1 LSSFGIF
8 TKSTFVILTK
18 AILLMDK
25 LIQNFSIKSI
35 TDFFATKISSFSPN
49 SENLDYILKDADFTL
64 FSDLQKIGEVEFNNS
79 DELIVFTCKFQGVLS
94 ERSSKKRQF
103 EIAKKIL
110 KEDFKDGAIFIFYD
124 ENDCFRF
131 SFIRKNYGNKE
142 QKFTNWKRYTYF
154 VDPVRTN
161 KTFKNRINGCNFS
174 SLEEIQEAFSVE
186 KLNKKFYEEI
196 ATAFYSL
203 IGGKVSIN
211 KKEVSFDA
219 KLQLPST
226 PVENRKVYQEF
237 AVRLIGRT
245 IFCWFLKNKKS
256 DSGVPLIPEEWLSS
270 NRVASVNNDQHNYY
284 HSILEKLFFLVLN
297 KKHED
302 RKPYV
307 LPNNHEFVPF
317 LNGGL
322 FEAQDDDFFPKD
334 SKGIHSQNF
343 ALNIPNQWFRDFF
356 ETLEQYNFTI
366 DENSINDFEVSIDP
380 EMLGTIFENLLA
392 EIDPDTEKSARKST
406 GSFYTPREI
415 VDYMV
420 EQSLLQYIKTK
431 TNIEDEE
438 QLEMLL
444 NDDTENPFNEK
455 QTITIL
461 EALSEVKI
469 LDPACGS
476 GAFPMGVLHKII
488 GLLKKLDKNAVWWK
502 AKQLEK
508 IDNALVRKTMETKLN
523 QANSDYIRKLGV
535 IQHSIYGVD
544 IQPIAAEISKLRS
557 FLSLIIDENIDDN
570 HPDGNRGI
578 EPLPNLEFKFVTA
591 NTLIGLEAEKQQT
604 TFDFGDNVEILKEL
618 QKIRNEYL
626 QATPRDKE
634 QIKKRFRKVQDKI
647 NSTGNTNNL
656 SKREN
661 QLYHW
666 NPFSN
671 EDCKWFDP
679 EWMFGVEKFDIVIGN
694 PPYRIVK
701 KSNTSDEILNV
712 YKNYKTA
719 DFKINLYA
727 LFYELSIKLGK
738 VNSVVSLIIPDTS
751 LNLSAFTK
759 LRQYILNK
767 SYLRSITFYEESVF
781 ENATVGKSVILN
793 VIVGQNPQN
802 FDFIRFFSYE
812 LKKSDKIEIDLVMND
827 LDKKFT
833 VTTGNKFE
841 NNLINKLKSVKQVI
855 NDYYDIYDGINP
867 GSDFTKNQFISQVKK
882 GVHSKKIIDGK
893 DFDRYTNINWE
904 KNYIEYS
911 EIKVDEIRNLLKKEG
926 KDFTARII
934 KRINFFEVDKVIT
947 RQTADCL
954 IGTFDNQKFYL
965 KNSIHSTIIKYRY
978 KNNLSNY
985 YILALYNSNLL
996 NWFYKKISLED
1007 GRVFPQVKIERLRK
1021 LPFILPQTT
1030 DLKKIDE
1037 LVIKI
1042 LNCNS
1047 DDSLLSS
1054 SDSDDFRFKID
1065 IMVYKLYEL
1074 TYDEVLVVEP
1084 EFGLSK
1090 QEYDNYKLE

>member
-1 LSSFGIF
+1 
-8 TKSTFVILTK
+8 
-18 AILLMDK
+18 MDK
-25 LIQNFSIKSI
+25 LIQNFSIKSVA
-35 TDFFATKISSFSPN
+35 DFFKNKISSFSPN
-49 SENLDYILKDADFTL
+49 SENLDYILKDADFAH

-79 DELIVFTCKFQGVLS
+79 DELIVFSCKFQGVLS

-103 EIAKKIL
+103 EIAKKVL

-131 SFIRKNYGNKE
+131 SFIRKNYGNKD

-211 KKEVSFDA
+211 KKEVSFNSC
-219 KLQLPST
+219 LQLPST

-256 DSGVPLIPEEWLSS
+256 DSGIPLIPEEWLSS
-270 NRVASVNNDQHNYY
+270 NMVASVNNDQHNYY

-438 QLEMLL
+438 QLEVLL
-444 NDDTENPFNEK
+444 KDDTENPFNEK
-455 QTITIL
+455 ETIVIL

-591 NTLIGLEAEKQQT
+591 NTLISLDEGNTVGKSMS
-604 TFDFGDNVEILKEL
+604 FDFGETSDLQNQL
-618 QKIRNEYL
+618 QKIRSAYL
-626 QATPRDKE
+626 QATPTDKQKLKTDFE
-634 QIKKRFRKVQDKI
+634 KLQTQIYKNELKAGGQNKRAQ
-647 NSTGNTNNL
+647 
-656 SKREN
+656 
-661 QLYHW
+661 QLAAW
-666 NPFSN
+666 KPFSN
-671 EDCKWFDP
+671 DSSGWFDP
-679 EWMFGVEKFDIVIGN
+679 DWMFGVEKFDVVIGN
-694 PPYRIVK
+694 PPYVDSETMVLRDNAFRNYLRDTYDFADGNWDLFIVFIEKGLKLTKSDGVFSYIVPNKLISAKYGNKTRMKFNQLDLIELRDYSRINVFVTADVYPITFMIRNSK
-701 KSNTSDEILNV
+701 NNIFSNFSVMKDLIEISELNTVRLSDYQEDTLWDKYFFENEILNLLLKLNS
-712 YKNYKTA
+712 YN
-719 DFKINLYA
+719 KIIS
-727 LFYELSIKLGK
+727 FGS
-738 VNSVVSLIIPDTS
+738 T
-751 LNLSAFTK
+751 
-759 LRQYILNK
+759 
-767 SYLRSITFYEESVF
+767 ITGA
-781 ENATVGKSVILN
+781 ATVGEAYLVKEKLLDNQNLKDSFKLINTGTIDQFKSLWSVKNTQYIKAQYQYPRIKSKDLEEMNYTRYIQSKSPKIIIAGMSSIIEAYLDIKGEYLGGKSTTIIIDNPKKLKFLIGVLNSTLISFYINKVYNSLKMSGGYLNIGTEVIKAIPLPPKIDLDLFEEEIDILN
-793 VIVGQNPQN
+793 DYEVENI
-802 FDFIRFFSYE
+802 FIE
-812 LKKSDKIEIDLVMND
+812 NKKD
-827 LDKKFT
+827 LD
-833 VTTGNKFE
+833 
-841 NNLINKLKSVKQVI
+841 
-855 NDYYDIYDGINP
+855 
-867 GSDFTKNQFISQVKK
+867 
-882 GVHSKKIIDGK
+882 
-893 DFDRYTNINWE
+893 
-904 KNYIEYS
+904 
-911 EIKVDEIRNLLKKEG
+911 
-926 KDFTARII
+926 
-934 KRINFFEVDKVIT
+934 
-947 RQTADCL
+947 
-954 IGTFDNQKFYL
+954 
-965 KNSIHSTIIKYRY
+965 
-978 KNNLSNY
+978 
-985 YILALYNSNLL
+985 
-996 NWFYKKISLED
+996 
-1007 GRVFPQVKIERLRK
+1007 
-1021 LPFILPQTT
+1021 
-1030 DLKKIDE
+1030 
-1037 LVIKI
+1037 IKI
-1042 LNCNS
+1042 
-1047 DDSLLSS
+1047 
-1054 SDSDDFRFKID
+1054 
-1065 IMVYKLYEL
+1065 YKLYEL

-1084 EFGLSK
+1084 EFSLSK
-1090 QEYDNYKLE
+1090 QEYEAFTV

>member
-1 LSSFGIF
+1 
-8 TKSTFVILTK
+8 
-18 AILLMDK
+18 MDK
-25 LIQNFSIKSI
+25 LIQNFSIKSVA
-35 TDFFATKISSFSPN
+35 DFFKNKISSFSPN
-49 SENLDYILKDADFTL
+49 SENLDYILKDADFAH

-124 ENDCFRF
+124 DNDCFRF
-131 SFIRKNYGNKE
+131 SFIRKNYGNKD

-154 VDPVRTN
+154 VDPARTN

-174 SLEEIQEAFSVE
+174 SLEDIQEAFSVE

-270 NRVASVNNDQHNYY
+270 NMVASVNNDQHNYY

-438 QLEMLL
+438 QLEVLL
-444 NDDTENPFNEK
+444 KDDTENPFDEK

-557 FLSLIIDENIDDN
+557 FLSLIIDENIDDKAE
-570 HPDGNRGI
+570 NRGI

-591 NTLIGLEAEKQQT
+591 NTLIGLEAEIQNSQLSMDMGQT
-604 TFDFGDNVEILKEL
+604 SDIQNDL
-618 QKIRNEYL
+618 QKIRNAYL
-626 QATPRDKE
+626 QATPDEK
-634 QIKKRFRKVQDKI
+634 IALKKGFEKLQKQLILKDHKH
-647 NSTGNTNNL
+647 L
-656 SKREN
+656 SKRDI
-661 QLYHW
+661 QLAGW
-666 NPFSN
+666 KPFSN
-671 EDCKWFDP
+671 DSSEWFDP
-679 EWMFGVEKFDIVIGN
+679 EWMFGVNNFDIVIGN
-694 PPYRIVK
+694 PPYVSVK
-701 KSNTSDEILNV
+701 SISAALKKYFAD
-712 YKNYKTA
+712 NYKTGKGRLNLYTLFIENGYNRLKTNGVLSYIIPDNLYSNIEYRFA
-719 DFKINLYA
+719 REILVNKTTINKICLFSKRVFEAAVDTAVIVFSKTKNENNIIKVEKDLKETFNNLPQSQISNYPFYLIAIKSLPINLK
-727 LFYELSIKLGK
+727 LVEKLMFNNESVKLGK
-738 VNSVVSLIIPDTS
+738 LLEIQQGIIYSGQAKEDVFSNEIVNKTYKKCLDGRDVLRYKINWNEKLDCKYISYTNKLHRPREERLFLNEKKILMPRRATKLYGSIDYEQFYALNTAYILLNKNSCTIDLEFFLALLNSKLFNFVYNQLYFGWQITIPALENLPVIIPSD
-751 LNLSAFTK
+751 
-759 LRQYILNK
+759 
-767 SYLRSITFYEESVF
+767 
-781 ENATVGKSVILN
+781 N
-793 VIVGQNPQN
+793 VQKI
-802 FDFIRFFSYE
+802 I
-812 LKKSDKIEIDLVMND
+812 SDKV
-827 LDKKFT
+827 
-833 VTTGNKFE
+833 
-841 NNLINKLKSVKQVI
+841 
-855 NDYYDIYDGINP
+855 
-867 GSDFTKNQFISQVKK
+867 
-882 GVHSKKIIDGK
+882 KKIIK
-893 DFDRYTNINWE
+893 VR
-904 KNYIEYS
+904 
-911 EIKVDEIRNLLKKEG
+911 VDENDVNELNL
-926 KDFTARII
+926 D
-934 KRINFFEVDKVIT
+934 
-947 RQTADCL
+947 
-954 IGTFDNQKFYL
+954 
-965 KNSIHSTIIKYRY
+965 
-978 KNNLSNY
+978 
-985 YILALYNSNLL
+985 
-996 NWFYKKISLED
+996 
-1007 GRVFPQVKIERLRK
+1007 
-1021 LPFILPQTT
+1021 
-1030 DLKKIDE
+1030 
-1037 LVIKI
+1037 
-1042 LNCNS
+1042 
-1047 DDSLLSS
+1047 
-1054 SDSDDFRFKID
+1054 ID
-1065 IMVYKLYEL
+1065 IYKLYEL

-1084 EFGLSK
+1084 EFSLSK
-1090 QEYDNYKLE
+1090 QEYEAFTV

>member
-1 LSSFGIF
+1 
-8 TKSTFVILTK
+8 
-18 AILLMDK
+18 MDK
-25 LIQNFSIKSI
+25 LIQNFSIKSVA
-35 TDFFATKISSFSPN
+35 DFFKNKISSFSPN
-49 SENLDYILKDADFTL
+49 SENLDYILKDADFAH

-131 SFIRKNYGNKE
+131 SFIRKNYGNKD

-174 SLEEIQEAFSVE
+174 SLEDIQEAFSVE

-307 LPNNHEFVPF
+307 LPDNHEFVPF

-334 SKGIHSQNF
+334 SSGIHSQNF

-438 QLEMLL
+438 QLEVLL
-444 NDDTENPFNEK
+444 KDDTENPFNEK
-455 QTITIL
+455 ETIVIL

-591 NTLIGLEAEKQQT
+591 NTLISLDEGNTVGKSMS
-604 TFDFGDNVEILKEL
+604 FDFGETSDLQNQL
-618 QKIRNEYL
+618 QKIRSAYL
-626 QATPRDKE
+626 QATPTDKQKLKTDFE
-634 QIKKRFRKVQDKI
+634 KLQTQIYKNELKAGGQNKRAQ
-647 NSTGNTNNL
+647 
-656 SKREN
+656 
-661 QLYHW
+661 QLAAW
-666 NPFSN
+666 KPFSN
-671 EDCKWFDP
+671 ESSAWFDP

-694 PPYRIVK
+694 PPYVNVEKIDEKTK
-701 KSNTSDEILNV
+701 KILFDQ
-712 YKNYKTA
+712 YQTCKGRT
-719 DFKINLYA
+719 DLYIA
-727 LFYELSIKLGK
+727 FIEGLLKQLNNSGFLSF
-738 VNSVVSLIIPDTS
+738 IIPYSFTNQNYGS
-751 LNLSAFTK
+751 L
-759 LRQYILNK
+759 
-767 SYLRSITFYEESVF
+767 
-781 ENATVGKSVILN
+781 
-793 VIVGQNPQN
+793 
-802 FDFIRFFSYE
+802 
-812 LKKSDKIEIDLVMND
+812 
-827 LDKKFT
+827 
-833 VTTGNKFE
+833 
-841 NNLINKLKSVKQVI
+841 
-855 NDYYDIYDGINP
+855 
-867 GSDFTKNQFISQVKK
+867 
-882 GVHSKKIIDGK
+882 
-893 DFDRYTNINWE
+893 
-904 KNYIEYS
+904 
-911 EIKVDEIRNLLKKEG
+911 
-926 KDFTARII
+926 
-934 KRINFFEVDKVIT
+934 
-947 RQTADCL
+947 
-954 IGTFDNQKFYL
+954 
-965 KNSIHSTIIKYRY
+965 
-978 KNNLSNY
+978 
-985 YILALYNSNLL
+985 
-996 NWFYKKISLED
+996 
-1007 GRVFPQVKIERLRK
+1007 LRK
-1021 LPFILPQTT
+1021 LLIEKHFINEIVDTSNYMVFESAVVKNIILSIQKNKTNSKT
-1030 DLKKIDE
+1030 RIRIVESDKNFKENISKFITFDDKIPKWNY
-1037 LVIKI
+1037 LIKS
-1042 LNCNS
+1042 N
-1047 DDSLLSS
+1047 
-1054 SDSDDFRFKID
+1054 
-1065 IMVYKLYEL
+1065 
-1074 TYDEVLVVEP
+1074 
-1084 EFGLSK
+1084 
-1090 QEYDNYKLE
+1090 

>member
-1 LSSFGIF
+1 
-8 TKSTFVILTK
+8 
-18 AILLMDK
+18 MDK
-25 LIQNFSIKSI
+25 LIETFSIKSVN
-35 TDFFATKISSFSPN
+35 DFFKNKISSFSPN
-49 SENLDYILKDADFTL
+49 RENLDYILKDTDFTH

-79 DELIVFTCKFQGVLS
+79 DELIVFTCKFQGILS

-103 EIAKKIL
+103 EIAKKVL

-131 SFIRKNYGNKE
+131 SFIRKNYGNKD

-154 VDPVRTN
+154 VDPARTN

-174 SLEEIQEAFSVE
+174 SLEDIQEAFSVE
-186 KLNKKFYEEI
+186 KLNKKFYEDI

-226 PVENRKVYQEF
+226 PVENRKGYQEF

-256 DSGVPLIPEEWLSS
+256 DSGVPLIPEDWLSS
-270 NRVASVNNDQHNYY
+270 NMVTSVNNDKHNYY

-297 KKHED
+297 KKQED

-307 LPNNHEFVPF
+307 LPNNHEIVPF

-334 SKGIHSQNF
+334 NHGIHSENKI
-343 ALNIPNQWFRDFF
+343 LNIPNQWFKDFF

-438 QLEMLL
+438 QLEVLL
-444 NDDTENPFNEK
+444 KDDSENPFNEK
-455 QTITIL
+455 ETIVIL
-461 EALSEVKI
+461 QALSEVKI

-591 NTLIGLEAEKQQT
+591 NTLISLDEGNTIGKSM
-604 TFDFGDNVEILKEL
+604 TFDFGETSELQNQL
-618 QKIRNEYL
+618 QKIRSAYL
-626 QATPRDKE
+626 QATPTDKQQLKTDFE
-634 QIKKRFRKVQDKI
+634 KLQTQIYKNELKAGGQNKRAQ
-647 NSTGNTNNL
+647 
-656 SKREN
+656 
-661 QLYHW
+661 QLAAW
-666 NPFSN
+666 KPFSN
-671 EDCKWFDP
+671 DSSTWFDP
-679 EWMFGVEKFDIVIGN
+679 DWMFGVEKFDVVIGN
-694 PPYRIVK
+694 PPYGSIIKDNKEYFNSHYKCTEGKHEIYKYFIERGLYFLKENGTNSYIVPDTWTGLGYFK
-701 KSNTSDEILNV
+701 KLRKLIFEKYNLISISKTL
-712 YKNYKTA
+712 YKVFEMAMVDTNIFFIQNSKNKTN
-719 DFKINLYA
+719 DYYLVSGDLINK
-727 LFYELSIKLGK
+727 EIKLLELNEEFVLNIKDNNNVVRKVDSVSTTLNNFSEIWQGLIAYGK
-738 VNSVVSLIIPDTS
+738 KNQPRSFTSENKETEFHRKLLYGKNVSKYYIEWGGEYLKYGDWLHRPRPSYIFDNEKILVQRIRNPQLKQRLVCAFDDEKYINGTGMSNILLKKGEKDVSL
-751 LNLSAFTK
+751 K
-759 LRQYILNK
+759 YILAIINSK
-767 SYLRSITFYEESVF
+767 LINYWFAYYFNDVNIKPEQLRKIPIIKCNSFLQKKF
-781 ENATVGKSVILN
+781 ENSIN
-793 VIVGQNPQN
+793 
-802 FDFIRFFSYE
+802 
-812 LKKSDKIEIDLVMND
+812 EIDL
-827 LDKKFT
+827 
-833 VTTGNKFE
+833 
-841 NNLINKLKSVKQVI
+841 
-855 NDYYDIYDGINP
+855 
-867 GSDFTKNQFISQVKK
+867 
-882 GVHSKKIIDGK
+882 
-893 DFDRYTNINWE
+893 
-904 KNYIEYS
+904 
-911 EIKVDEIRNLLKKEG
+911 
-926 KDFTARII
+926 A
-934 KRINFFEVDKVIT
+934 
-947 RQTADCL
+947 
-954 IGTFDNQKFYL
+954 
-965 KNSIHSTIIKYRY
+965 
-978 KNNLSNY
+978 
-985 YILALYNSNLL
+985 
-996 NWFYKKISLED
+996 LED
-1007 GRVFPQVKIERLRK
+1007 NLCTKEIE
-1021 LPFILPQTT
+1021 T
-1030 DLKKIDE
+1030 
-1037 LVIKI
+1037 
-1042 LNCNS
+1042 
-1047 DDSLLSS
+1047 
-1054 SDSDDFRFKID
+1054 KID

-1074 TYDEVLVVEP
+1074 TYEEILVVDP
-1084 EFGLSK
+1084 EFSMSK
-1090 QEYDNYKLE
+1090 QEYDNFKA

>member
-1 LSSFGIF
+1 
-8 TKSTFVILTK
+8 
-18 AILLMDK
+18 MDK
-25 LIQNFSIKSI
+25 LIQNFSIKSVA
-35 TDFFATKISSFSPN
+35 DFFKNKISSFSPN
-49 SENLDYILKDADFTL
+49 SENLDYILKDADFAH

-124 ENDCFRF
+124 DNDCFRF
-131 SFIRKNYGNKE
+131 SFIRKNYGNKD

-154 VDPVRTN
+154 VDPARTN

-174 SLEEIQEAFSVE
+174 SLEDIQEAFSVE

-270 NRVASVNNDQHNYY
+270 NMVASVNNDQHNYY

-438 QLEMLL
+438 QLEVLL
-444 NDDTENPFNEK
+444 KDDTENPFNEK
-455 QTITIL
+455 ETIVIL

-591 NTLIGLEAEKQQT
+591 NTLISLDEGNTVGKSMS
-604 TFDFGDNVEILKEL
+604 FDFGETSDLQNQL
-618 QKIRNEYL
+618 QKIRSAYL
-626 QATPRDKE
+626 QATPTDKQKLKTDFE
-634 QIKKRFRKVQDKI
+634 KLQTQIYKNELKAGGQNKRAQ
-647 NSTGNTNNL
+647 
-656 SKREN
+656 
-661 QLYHW
+661 QLAAW
-666 NPFSN
+666 KPFSN
-671 EDCKWFDP
+671 DSSTWFDP
-679 EWMFGVEKFDIVIGN
+679 DWMFGVEKFDVVIGN
-694 PPYRIVK
+694 PPYGSIIKDNKEYFNSHYKCTEGKHEIYKYFIERGLYFLKENGTNSYIVPDTWTGLGYFKKLRKLIFEKYNLISISKTLYKVFEMAMVDTNIFFIQNSKNKTNDYYLVSGDLINKEIRLLELNEEFVLNIKENNNVVRKVDSVSTTLNEFSEIWQGLIAYGKKNQPRSFSSENKETEFHRKLLYGKNVSKFFIEWGGEYLKYGDWLHRPRPSYIFDNEKILVQRIRNPQLKQRLVCAFDDEKFINGTGMSNILLK
-701 KSNTSDEILNV
+701 KGEKDVSLKYILAIINS
-712 YKNYKTA
+712 KLINYWFAYYFNDVNIKPEQLR
-719 DFKINLYA
+719 KIPILKCNSVLQKK
-727 LFYELSIKLGK
+727 FENSIK
-738 VNSVVSLIIPDTS
+738 
-751 LNLSAFTK
+751 
-759 LRQYILNK
+759 
-767 SYLRSITFYEESVF
+767 
-781 ENATVGKSVILN
+781 
-793 VIVGQNPQN
+793 
-802 FDFIRFFSYE
+802 
-812 LKKSDKIEIDLVMND
+812 EIDL
-827 LDKKFT
+827 
-833 VTTGNKFE
+833 
-841 NNLINKLKSVKQVI
+841 
-855 NDYYDIYDGINP
+855 
-867 GSDFTKNQFISQVKK
+867 
-882 GVHSKKIIDGK
+882 
-893 DFDRYTNINWE
+893 
-904 KNYIEYS
+904 
-911 EIKVDEIRNLLKKEG
+911 
-926 KDFTARII
+926 A
-934 KRINFFEVDKVIT
+934 
-947 RQTADCL
+947 
-954 IGTFDNQKFYL
+954 
-965 KNSIHSTIIKYRY
+965 
-978 KNNLSNY
+978 
-985 YILALYNSNLL
+985 
-996 NWFYKKISLED
+996 LED
-1007 GRVFPQVKIERLRK
+1007 NLCIKEIE
-1021 LPFILPQTT
+1021 T
-1030 DLKKIDE
+1030 
-1037 LVIKI
+1037 
-1042 LNCNS
+1042 
-1047 DDSLLSS
+1047 
-1054 SDSDDFRFKID
+1054 KID

-1090 QEYDNYKLE
+1090 QEYEAFTV

>member
-1 LSSFGIF
+1 
-8 TKSTFVILTK
+8 
-18 AILLMDK
+18 MDK
-25 LIQNFSIKSI
+25 LIQNFSVKSVA
-35 TDFFATKISSFSPN
+35 DFFKTKISSFSPN
-49 SENLDYILKDADFTL
+49 SENLDYILNDTDFAH
-64 FSDLQKIGEVEFNNS
+64 FSCLQKIGEVAFNNS
-79 DELIVFTCKFQGVLS
+79 DELIVFACKFQGVLS

-103 EIAKKIL
+103 EIAKKVL

-154 VDPVRTN
+154 VDPARTN
-161 KTFKNRINGCNFS
+161 KTFKNRINGCNFN
-174 SLEEIQEAFSVE
+174 SLEDIQEAFSVE

-211 KKEVSFDA
+211 KKEVSFDSC
-219 KLQLPST
+219 LQLPST
-226 PVENRKVYQEF
+226 PFENRKVYQEF

-256 DSGVPLIPEEWLSS
+256 DSGISLIPEEWLSS
-270 NRVASVNNDQHNYY
+270 NMVASVNNDQHNYY

-322 FEAQDDDFFPKD
+322 FEAQEDDFFPKD

-343 ALNIPNQWFRDFF
+343 GLNIPNQWFKDFF

-366 DENSINDFEVSIDP
+366 DENTINDFEVSIDP

-438 QLEMLL
+438 QLEVLL
-444 NDDTENPFNEK
+444 KDDTENPFNEK

-488 GLLKKLDKNAVWWK
+488 ALLKKLDKNAVWWK

-508 IDNALVRKTMETKLN
+508 IDNALVRKAMETKLN

-557 FLSLIIDENIDDN
+557 FLSLIIDENIDDKAE
-570 HPDGNRGI
+570 NRGI

-591 NTLIGLEAEKQQT
+591 NTLIGLEKGNT
-604 TFDFGDNVEILKEL
+604 VGNDMTFDFGETSDL
-618 QKIRNEYL
+618 QNQLQHLRNSYL
-626 QATPRDKE
+626 QATPQEKDKLKQQFE
-634 QIKKRFRKVQDKI
+634 KLQTKI
-647 NSTGNTNNL
+647 YKQEVLNAGGIG
-656 SKREN
+656 SKRAQ
-661 QLYHW
+661 QLVAW
-666 NPFSN
+666 KPFSN
-671 EDCKWFDP
+671 ESSTWFDP
-679 EWMFGVEKFDIVIGN
+679 DWMFGVEKFDVVIGN
-694 PPYRIVK
+694 PPYIQLS
-701 KSNTSDEILNV
+701 KSNNISDDQKKYLKTRYKTSAGRLNAFIFFIHNALEKLNSTGQLVYIIPNTILTQEYYSYTREIILKKFHLIEIVNYESMPFENAVVENVTLFIQARTNDNLDVKITSDNLKEVKLIKEVNHNDFLFQDNFSFNFKSNNTIDKIFNLDGIVTLGTICNVNQGIALKGDKSLSLREHNANKKFYKLLDGKNINKNLINWTGVYLDYSLDRIHSCKRKDIFESKEKLFFRRVSENLVFAYDDEQYFALNTLVVVNSKPGFNFKIKYLLAILNSSLVNYV
-712 YKNYKTA
+712 YKNKYKST
-719 DFKINLYA
+719 K
-727 LFYELSIKLGK
+727 K
-738 VNSVVSLIIPDTS
+738 VFSEIQANSVEKLPIRSLT
-751 LNLSAFTK
+751 
-759 LRQYILNK
+759 
-767 SYLRSITFYEESVF
+767 
-781 ENATVGKSVILN
+781 ENE
-793 VIVGQNPQN
+793 Q
-802 FDFIRFFSYE
+802 
-812 LKKSDKIEIDLVMND
+812 
-827 LDKKFT
+827 
-833 VTTGNKFE
+833 NKF
-841 NNLINKLKSVKQVI
+841 V
-855 NDYYDIYDGINP
+855 
-867 GSDFTKNQFISQVKK
+867 
-882 GVHSKKIIDGK
+882 
-893 DFDRYTNINWE
+893 
-904 KNYIEYS
+904 
-911 EIKVDEIRNLLKKEG
+911 
-926 KDFTARII
+926 
-934 KRINFFEVDKVIT
+934 
-947 RQTADCL
+947 
-954 IGTFDNQKFYL
+954 
-965 KNSIHSTIIKYRY
+965 
-978 KNNLSNY
+978 NLSNL
-985 YILALYNSNLL
+985 IIENR
-996 NWFYKKISLED
+996 KEHLET
-1007 GRVFPQVKIERLRK
+1007 K
-1021 LPFILPQTT
+1021 
-1030 DLKKIDE
+1030 E
-1037 LVIKI
+1037 LEA
-1042 LNCNS
+1042 
-1047 DDSLLSS
+1047 
-1054 SDSDDFRFKID
+1054 KID

-1074 TYDEVLVVEP
+1074 TYDEVLIVEP
-1084 EFGLSK
+1084 EFGLSE
-1090 QEYDNYKLE
+1090 QEYDTYKIEA

>member
-1 LSSFGIF
+1 
-8 TKSTFVILTK
+8 
-18 AILLMDK
+18 MDK
-25 LIQNFSIKSI
+25 LIQNFSIKSVA
-35 TDFFATKISSFSPN
+35 DFFKTKISSFSPN
-49 SENLDYILKDADFTL
+49 SEKLDYILKDTDFEH

-79 DELIVFTCKFQGVLS
+79 DELIVFACKYQGVLS

-103 EIAKKIL
+103 EIAKKVL
-110 KEDFKDGAIFIFYD
+110 SADSKDSAIFIFYD

-131 SFIRKNYGNKE
+131 SFILRNYGEKGD
-142 QKFTNWKRYTYF
+142 KKYSTWKRYTYF
-154 VDPVRTN
+154 VDPARTN

-174 SLEEIQEAFSVE
+174 SLEDIQEAFSVE

-270 NRVASVNNDQHNYY
+270 NMVASVNNDQHNYY

-302 RKPYV
+302 RKPYM
-307 LPNNHEFVPF
+307 LPNNHELVPF

-343 ALNIPNQWFRDFF
+343 ALNIPNQWFSDFF

-438 QLEMLL
+438 QLEVLL
-444 NDDTENPFNEK
+444 KDDSENPFNEK
-455 QTITIL
+455 ETIAIL

-591 NTLIGLEAEKQQT
+591 NTLIGLEAEKKQT
-604 TFDFGDNVEILKEL
+604 TFDFGENEEILKEL

-626 QATPRDKE
+626 QASPNEKE
-634 QIKKRFRKVQDKI
+634 AIKKHFRKVQDKI

-656 SKREN
+656 SARES

-666 NPFSN
+666 KPFSN
-671 EDCKWFDP
+671 ESSTWFNPD
-679 EWMFGVEKFDIVIGN
+679 WMFGIEKFDIVIGN
-694 PPYRIVK
+694 PPYGVSVK
-701 KSNTSDEILNV
+701 GNYRKDVLKHLDKVPDFEIYYFFIEIAKKYLKVNGAKTYIIPNSFLFNVFASDYRKKLLNNWSLFILDCTAFKIFEKATVLNAITVFTNTDLIDEVTYKNTFNSVDFQSLISKENKKITYEDLIKSNQNWSLAFKLSPEIIKIVSKIKDVNSTVPLVSLFPEISQGLIAYDSYQGQSKEIIKSRAYHYNNFEKSNLKKWLWGGDVTRYSLKWNEQEWIDYCDGIANPRNPKYFIGDRILIREITNPRIFATITNEELYHDPAIITILKSDQFDLNILLALINSKLFTFYHFNSSPKATKGAFPKILV
-712 YKNYKTA
+712 DDVKSFPIKIYTKEQKTY
-719 DFKINLYA
+719 FL
-727 LFYELSIKLGK
+727 KLIEKLNILK
-738 VNSVVSLIIPDTS
+738 VNNSGLDIIT
-751 LNLSAFTK
+751 
-759 LRQYILNK
+759 
-767 SYLRSITFYEESVF
+767 
-781 ENATVGKSVILN
+781 
-793 VIVGQNPQN
+793 
-802 FDFIRFFSYE
+802 
-812 LKKSDKIEIDLVMND
+812 
-827 LDKKFT
+827 
-833 VTTGNKFE
+833 
-841 NNLINKLKSVKQVI
+841 
-855 NDYYDIYDGINP
+855 
-867 GSDFTKNQFISQVKK
+867 
-882 GVHSKKIIDGK
+882 
-893 DFDRYTNINWE
+893 
-904 KNYIEYS
+904 
-911 EIKVDEIRNLLKKEG
+911 
-926 KDFTARII
+926 
-934 KRINFFEVDKVIT
+934 
-947 RQTADCL
+947 
-954 IGTFDNQKFYL
+954 DNQ
-965 KNSIHSTIIKYRY
+965 
-978 KNNLSNY
+978 
-985 YILALYNSNLL
+985 
-996 NWFYKKISLED
+996 
-1007 GRVFPQVKIERLRK
+1007 
-1021 LPFILPQTT
+1021 
-1030 DLKKIDE
+1030 
-1037 LVIKI
+1037 
-1042 LNCNS
+1042 
-1047 DDSLLSS
+1047 
-1054 SDSDDFRFKID
+1054 ID
-1065 IMVYKLYEL
+1065 IMVYKLYKL
-1074 TYDEVLVVEP
+1074 TYEEVLVVEP
-1084 EFGLSK
+1084 EFSLSK
-1090 QEYDNYKLE
+1090 QEYEAFTV

>member
-1 LSSFGIF
+1 MDNL
-8 TKSTFVILTK
+8 IL
-18 AILLMDK
+18 
-25 LIQNFSIKSI
+25 NFSIKSVA
-35 TDFFATKISSFSPN
+35 DFFKAKISSFSPN
-49 SENLDYILKDADFTL
+49 SENLDYLIDDIQFES
-64 FSDLQKIGEVEFNNS
+64 FEELQKIGEVEFNNS

-94 ERSSKKRQF
+94 ERSSKKKQF
-103 EIAKKIL
+103 EIAKKVL

-124 ENDCFRF
+124 DNDCFRF
-131 SFIRKNYGNKE
+131 SFIRKNYGNKD

-154 VDPVRTN
+154 VDPSRTN

-174 SLEEIQEAFSVE
+174 SLEDIQEAFSVE

-211 KKEVSFDA
+211 KKEVSFDSC
-219 KLQLPST
+219 LQLPST
-226 PVENRKVYQEF
+226 PAENRKVYQEF

-256 DSGVPLIPEEWLSS
+256 DKGVPLIPDEWLSS
-270 NRVASVNNDQHNYY
+270 TMVASVNNDQHNYY
-284 HSILEKLFFLVLN
+284 HSIIEKLFFLVLN

-322 FEAQDDDFFPKD
+322 FEAQEDDFFPKD

-343 ALNIPNQWFRDFF
+343 ALNIPNQWFKDFF

-438 QLEMLL
+438 QLEVLL
-444 NDDTENPFNEK
+444 KDDTENPFNEK
-455 QTITIL
+455 ETIAIL

-488 GLLKKLDKNAVWWK
+488 ALLKKLDKGAVWWK

-591 NTLIGLEAEKQQT
+591 NTLIGLEEAKNKQAA
-604 TFDFGDNVEILKEL
+604 FDFGETEDLQNEL
-618 QKIRNEYL
+618 QKIRSAYL
-626 QATPRDKE
+626 QATPTDKQQLKTDFE
-634 QIKKRFRKVQDKI
+634 KLQTQIYKNELKAGGQNKRAQ
-647 NSTGNTNNL
+647 
-656 SKREN
+656 
-661 QLYHW
+661 QLAAW

-671 EDCKWFDP
+671 EGSKWFDP
-679 EWMFGVEKFDIVIGN
+679 DWMFGVEKFDVVIGN
-694 PPYRIVK
+694 PPYGVSVK
-701 KSNTSDEILNV
+701 GNYRKDVLNHLDKVPDFEIYYFFVEIAKKFLKSNGVKTYIIPNSFLFNVFASDYRKKLLNNWELFILDCTAFKIFEKATVLNAITIFV
-712 YKNYKTA
+712 NNDLAKDVKYKNTYDA
-719 DFKINLYA
+719 SDFQSLISRENQKINYKDLLKINQNWSLAFKLSNKIIKTVNKIQDTKTTVPLYT
-727 LFYELSIKLGK
+727 LFPEISQGLIAYDSYQGQSKEIIKSRAYHY
-738 VNSVVSLIIPDTS
+738 N
-751 LNLSAFTK
+751 N
-759 LRQYILNK
+759 
-767 SYLRSITFYEESVF
+767 F
-781 ENATVGKSVILN
+781 EKIS
-793 VIVGQNPQN
+793 
-802 FDFIRFFSYE
+802 
-812 LKKSDKIEIDLVMND
+812 LKKWLWGSDVTRYSISWNEQEWIDYCEGIANPRNPKFFIGDRILIREITNPRIFAAITNQELYHDPAIITIL
-827 LDKKFT
+827 KS
-833 VTTGNKFE
+833 NKFE
-841 NNLINKLKSVKQVI
+841 LEILLALINSKLFTFYHFNSSPKATKGAFPKILVEDVKNFPIKKYSEVQKLMLTDNIIKLK
-855 NDYYDIYDGINP
+855 
-867 GSDFTKNQFISQVKK
+867 
-882 GVHSKKIIDGK
+882 
-893 DFDRYTNINWE
+893 
-904 KNYIEYS
+904 
-911 EIKVDEIRNLLKKEG
+911 
-926 KDFTARII
+926 
-934 KRINFFEVDKVIT
+934 
-947 RQTADCL
+947 
-954 IGTFDNQKFYL
+954 
-965 KNSIHSTIIKYRY
+965 
-978 KNNLSNY
+978 
-985 YILALYNSNLL
+985 
-996 NWFYKKISLED
+996 
-1007 GRVFPQVKIERLRK
+1007 
-1021 LPFILPQTT
+1021 
-1030 DLKKIDE
+1030 DLKTDDQEFKEID
-1037 LVIKI
+1037 
-1042 LNCNS
+1042 S
-1047 DDSLLSS
+1047 Q
-1054 SDSDDFRFKID
+1054 ID
-1065 IMVYKLYEL
+1065 LMVYKLYEL

-1084 EFGLSK
+1084 NFGLSA
-1090 QEYDNYKLE
+1090 QAYDNFAI

>member
-1 LSSFGIF
+1 
-8 TKSTFVILTK
+8 
-18 AILLMDK
+18 MDK
-25 LIQNFSIKSI
+25 LIENFSIKSI
-35 TDFFATKISSFSPN
+35 TDFFATKISAFSPN
-49 SENLDYILKDADFTL
+49 SENLDYILKDADFAH

-124 ENDCFRF
+124 DNDCFRF
-131 SFIRKNYGNKE
+131 SFIRKNYGNKD

-154 VDPVRTN
+154 VDPARTN

-174 SLEEIQEAFSVE
+174 SLEDIQEAFSVE

-256 DSGVPLIPEEWLSS
+256 DNGLPLIPEEWLSS
-270 NRVASVNNDQHNYY
+270 NMVASVNNDQHNYY

-438 QLEMLL
+438 QLEVLL
-444 NDDTENPFNEK
+444 KEDTENPFDEK

-591 NTLIGLEAEKQQT
+591 NTLISLDEGNTVGKSMS
-604 TFDFGDNVEILKEL
+604 FDFGETSELQNQL
-618 QKIRNEYL
+618 QKIRSAYL
-626 QATPRDKE
+626 QATPTDKQKLKTDFE
-634 QIKKRFRKVQDKI
+634 KLQTQIYKNELKAGGQNKRAQ
-647 NSTGNTNNL
+647 
-656 SKREN
+656 
-661 QLYHW
+661 QLAAW
-666 NPFSN
+666 KPFSN
-671 EDCKWFDP
+671 DSSTWFDP
-679 EWMFGVEKFDIVIGN
+679 DWMFGVEKFDVVIGN
-694 PPYRIVK
+694 PPYIQLS
-701 KSNTSDEILNV
+701 KSNNISDDQKKYLKTRYKTSAGRLNAFIFFIHNALEKLNSTGQLVYIIPNTILTQEYYSYTREIILKKFHLIEIVNYESMPFENAVVENVTLFIQARTNDNLDVKITSDNLKEVKLIKEVNHNDFLFQDNFSFNFKSNNTIDKIFNLDGILALGTICNVNQGIALKGDKSLSLREHNANKKFYKLLDGKNINKNLINWTGVYLDYSLDRIHSCKRKDIFETKEKLFFRRVSENLVFAYDDEQYFALNTLVVVNSKPGFNFKIKYLLAILNSSLVNYV
-712 YKNYKTA
+712 YKNKYKST
-719 DFKINLYA
+719 K
-727 LFYELSIKLGK
+727 K
-738 VNSVVSLIIPDTS
+738 VFSEIQANSVEKLPIRSLTEIEQNKFVSLSNLIIENRKQH
-751 LNLSAFTK
+751 LETK
-759 LRQYILNK
+759 
-767 SYLRSITFYEESVF
+767 
-781 ENATVGKSVILN
+781 
-793 VIVGQNPQN
+793 
-802 FDFIRFFSYE
+802 E
-812 LKKSDKIEIDLVMND
+812 LEAKIDL
-827 LDKKFT
+827 
-833 VTTGNKFE
+833 
-841 NNLINKLKSVKQVI
+841 
-855 NDYYDIYDGINP
+855 
-867 GSDFTKNQFISQVKK
+867 
-882 GVHSKKIIDGK
+882 
-893 DFDRYTNINWE
+893 
-904 KNYIEYS
+904 
-911 EIKVDEIRNLLKKEG
+911 
-926 KDFTARII
+926 
-934 KRINFFEVDKVIT
+934 
-947 RQTADCL
+947 
-954 IGTFDNQKFYL
+954 
-965 KNSIHSTIIKYRY
+965 
-978 KNNLSNY
+978 
-985 YILALYNSNLL
+985 
-996 NWFYKKISLED
+996 
-1007 GRVFPQVKIERLRK
+1007 
-1021 LPFILPQTT
+1021 
-1030 DLKKIDE
+1030 
-1037 LVIKI
+1037 
-1042 LNCNS
+1042 
-1047 DDSLLSS
+1047 
-1054 SDSDDFRFKID
+1054 
-1065 IMVYKLYEL
+1065 MVYKLYEL

-1084 EFGLSK
+1084 EFSLSK
-1090 QEYDNYKLE
+1090 QEYEAFTV

>member
-1 LSSFGIF
+1 
-8 TKSTFVILTK
+8 
-18 AILLMDK
+18 MDK
-25 LIQNFSIKSI
+25 LIQNFSIKSVA
-35 TDFFATKISSFSPN
+35 DFFKNKISSFSPN
-49 SENLDYILKDADFTL
+49 SENLDHILNDADFTH
-64 FSDLQKIGEVEFNNS
+64 FSDLQKIGEVEFSNS

-124 ENDCFRF
+124 DNDCFRF

-154 VDPVRTN
+154 VDPTRTN

-174 SLEEIQEAFSVE
+174 SLEDIQEAFSVE

-256 DSGVPLIPEEWLSS
+256 DNGVPLIPQEWLSS
-270 NRVASVNNDQHNYY
+270 NMVASVNNDQHNYY

-438 QLEMLL
+438 QLEILL
-444 NDDTENPFNEK
+444 KDDAENPFNNK
-455 QTITIL
+455 QTVAIL

-488 GLLKKLDKNAVWWK
+488 ALLKKLDKGAIWWK
-502 AKQLEK
+502 AKQVEK
-508 IDNALVRKTMETKLN
+508 AAKVLDSKYLN
-523 QANSDYIRKLGV
+523 DFKEKVENSNSDYARKLGV

-557 FLSLIIDENIDDN
+557 FLSLIIDENIDDKA
-570 HPDGNRGI
+570 DNRGI

-591 NTLIGLEAEKQQT
+591 NTLIGLEAEKKQT
-604 TFDFGDNVEILKEL
+604 TFDFGENEEILKEL

-626 QATPRDKE
+626 QASPNEKE
-634 QIKKRFRKVQDKI
+634 AIKKHFRKVQDKI

-656 SKREN
+656 SARES

-666 NPFSN
+666 KPFSN
-671 EDCKWFDP
+671 ESSTWFDP
-679 EWMFGVEKFDIVIGN
+679 DWMFGVEKFDVVIGN
-694 PPYRIVK
+694 PPYIQLS
-701 KSNTSDEILNV
+701 KSNNISDDQKKYLKTRYKTSAGRLNAFIFFIHNALEKLNSTGQLVYIIPNTILTQEYYSYTREIILKNFHLIEIVNYESMPFENAVVENVTLFIQARTNDNLDVKITSDNLKEVKLIKEVNHSDFLFQDNFSFNFKSNNTIDKIFSLDGILTLGSICNVNQGIALKGDKSLSLREHNANKKFYKLLDGKNINKNLINWTGIYLDYSLDRIHSCKRKDIFESKEKLFFRRVSENLVFAYDDEQYYALNTLVVVNLKPGFNFKIKYLLAVLNSSLINYV
-712 YKNYKTA
+712 YKNKYKST
-719 DFKINLYA
+719 K
-727 LFYELSIKLGK
+727 K
-738 VNSVVSLIIPDTS
+738 VFSEIQANSVE
-751 LNLSAFTK
+751 K
-759 LRQYILNK
+759 LPI
-767 SYLRSITFYEESVF
+767 RSITETEQSKFVDLTSLIL
-781 ENATVGKSVILN
+781 ENRK
-793 VIVGQNPQN
+793 QH
-802 FDFIRFFSYE
+802 
-812 LKKSDKIEIDLVMND
+812 
-827 LDKKFT
+827 LD
-833 VTTGNKFE
+833 
-841 NNLINKLKSVKQVI
+841 
-855 NDYYDIYDGINP
+855 
-867 GSDFTKNQFISQVKK
+867 TK
-882 GVHSKKIIDGK
+882 
-893 DFDRYTNINWE
+893 
-904 KNYIEYS
+904 
-911 EIKVDEIRNLLKKEG
+911 
-926 KDFTARII
+926 
-934 KRINFFEVDKVIT
+934 
-947 RQTADCL
+947 
-954 IGTFDNQKFYL
+954 
-965 KNSIHSTIIKYRY
+965 
-978 KNNLSNY
+978 
-985 YILALYNSNLL
+985 
-996 NWFYKKISLED
+996 SLE
-1007 GRVFPQVKIERLRK
+1007 
-1021 LPFILPQTT
+1021 T
-1030 DLKKIDE
+1030 
-1037 LVIKI
+1037 
-1042 LNCNS
+1042 
-1047 DDSLLSS
+1047 
-1054 SDSDDFRFKID
+1054 KID

-1084 EFGLSK
+1084 EFSLSK
-1090 QEYDNYKLE
+1090 KEYEAFTV

>member
-1 LSSFGIF
+1 MSSFGIF

>member
-1 LSSFGIF
+1 
-8 TKSTFVILTK
+8 
-18 AILLMDK
+18 MDK
-25 LIQNFSIKSI
+25 LINDFSLKSVA
-35 TDFFATKISSFSPN
+35 DFFFKKINSFQKVN
-49 SENLDYILKDADFTL
+49 ETIENILNDNDFAK
-64 FSDLQKIGEVEFNNS
+64 FYNLQKIGEATFNDAS
-79 DELIVFTCKFQGVLS
+79 DLIVFTCKYQGVLS

-103 EIAKKIL
+103 EIAKKVL
-110 KEDFKDGAIFIFYD
+110 SADFKDGAIFIFYD

-131 SFIRKNYGNKE
+131 SFIRRNYGEKRDNKYS
-142 QKFTNWKRYTYF
+142 TWKRYTYF
-154 VDPVRTN
+154 VDPSRTN

-174 SLEEIQEAFSVE
+174 SLEDIQEAFSVE

-270 NRVASVNNDQHNYY
+270 NMVASVNNDQHNYY

-297 KKHED
+297 KKQED

-343 ALNIPNQWFRDFF
+343 ALNIPNQWFSDFF

-366 DENSINDFEVSIDP
+366 DENTINDFEVSIDP

-420 EQSLLQYIKTK
+420 EQSLLQYMSPLAPEGGI
-431 TNIEDEE
+431 E
-438 QLEMLL
+438 QLEKMLR
-444 NDDTENPFNEK
+444 DEIEENPFDQKTTEK
-455 QTITIL
+455 IL
-461 EALSEVKI
+461 QALSDIKI

-488 GLLKKLDKNAVWWK
+488 ALLKKLDKGAVWWK

-604 TFDFGDNVEILKEL
+604 SFDFGETEEL
-618 QKIRNEYL
+618 QKQLQQLRSNYL
-626 QATPRDKE
+626 QATPQEKE
-634 QIKKRFRKVQDKI
+634 NLKQQFEKLQTQIYKNELKAGGQNKRAQ
-647 NSTGNTNNL
+647 
-656 SKREN
+656 
-661 QLYHW
+661 QLAAW
-666 NPFSN
+666 KPFSN
-671 EDCKWFDP
+671 ESSAWFDSDL
-679 EWMFGVEKFDIVIGN
+679 MFGVEKFDVVIGN
-694 PPYRIVK
+694 PPYIQLS
-701 KSNTSDEILNV
+701 KSNNISDDQKKYLKTRYKTSAGRLNAFIFFIHNALEKLNSTGQLVYIIPNTILTQEYYSYTREIILKNFHLIEIVNYESMPFENAVVENVTLFIQARTNDNLDVKITSDNLKEVKLLKEVNHSDFLFQDNFSFNFKSNDTIDNIFNLGGILTLGSICNVNQGIALKGDKSLSLREHNANKKFYKLLDGKNINKNLINWTGIYLDYSLDRIHSCKRKDIFESEEKLFFRRVSENLVFAYDDEQYFALNTLVVVNLKPGFNFKIKYLLAILNSSLINYV
-712 YKNYKTA
+712 YKNKYKST
-719 DFKINLYA
+719 K
-727 LFYELSIKLGK
+727 K
-738 VNSVVSLIIPDTS
+738 VFSEIQANSVEKLPIRSISETEQYKFVSLT
-751 LNLSAFTK
+751 
-759 LRQYILNK
+759 
-767 SYLRSITFYEESVF
+767 
-781 ENATVGKSVILN
+781 
-793 VIVGQNPQN
+793 
-802 FDFIRFFSYE
+802 
-812 LKKSDKIEIDLVMND
+812 
-827 LDKKFT
+827 
-833 VTTGNKFE
+833 
-841 NNLINKLKSVKQVI
+841 NLILENRKQHL
-855 NDYYDIYDGINP
+855 D
-867 GSDFTKNQFISQVKK
+867 
-882 GVHSKKIIDGK
+882 
-893 DFDRYTNINWE
+893 
-904 KNYIEYS
+904 
-911 EIKVDEIRNLLKKEG
+911 
-926 KDFTARII
+926 TA
-934 KRINFFEVDKVIT
+934 E
-947 RQTADCL
+947 
-954 IGTFDNQKFYL
+954 
-965 KNSIHSTIIKYRY
+965 
-978 KNNLSNY
+978 
-985 YILALYNSNLL
+985 
-996 NWFYKKISLED
+996 LE
-1007 GRVFPQVKIERLRK
+1007 
-1021 LPFILPQTT
+1021 T
-1030 DLKKIDE
+1030 
-1037 LVIKI
+1037 
-1042 LNCNS
+1042 
-1047 DDSLLSS
+1047 
-1054 SDSDDFRFKID
+1054 KID

-1074 TYDEVLVVEP
+1074 TYEEVLVVEP
-1084 EFGLSK
+1084 EFSLSEA
-1090 QEYDNYKLE
+1090 EYLNYDFS

>member
-1 LSSFGIF
+1 
-8 TKSTFVILTK
+8 
-18 AILLMDK
+18 MDK
-25 LIQNFSIKSI
+25 LIQNFSIKSVA
-35 TDFFATKISSFSPN
+35 DFFKNKIAAFSPN
-49 SENLDYILKDADFTL
+49 SENLDYVLKDADFVH
-64 FSDLQKIGEVEFNNS
+64 FSDLQKTGEVEFNNS

-94 ERSSKKRQF
+94 ERSSKKKQF
-103 EIAKKIL
+103 EIAKKVL

-124 ENDCFRF
+124 DTGCFRF

-154 VDPVRTN
+154 VDPSRTN
-161 KTFKNRINGCNFS
+161 KTFKNRINGCNFN
-174 SLEEIQEAFSVE
+174 SLEDIQEAFSVE

-196 ATAFYSL
+196 ATAFYGL

-256 DSGVPLIPEEWLSS
+256 DSGIPLIPEEWLSS
-270 NRVASVNNDQHNYY
+270 NMVGSVNNDQHNYY

-302 RKPYV
+302 RKSYV

-343 ALNIPNQWFRDFF
+343 ALNIPNQWFQVFF

-420 EQSLLQYIKTK
+420 EQSLVQYIKTK

-438 QLEMLL
+438 QLELL
-444 NDDTENPFNEK
+444 LKDDTENPFNEK
-455 QTITIL
+455 QTIAIL

-488 GLLKKLDKNAVWWK
+488 ALLKKLDKGAAWWK

-591 NTLIGLEAEKQQT
+591 NTLISLDAGNTVGKSMS
-604 TFDFGDNVEILKEL
+604 FDFGETSDLQNQL
-618 QKIRNEYL
+618 QKIRSAYL
-626 QATPRDKE
+626 QATPTDK
-634 QIKKRFRKVQDKI
+634 QILKTDFEKLQTQIYKNELKAGGQNKRAQ
-647 NSTGNTNNL
+647 
-656 SKREN
+656 
-661 QLYHW
+661 QLAAW
-666 NPFSN
+666 KPFSN
-671 EDCKWFDP
+671 DSSTWFDP
-679 EWMFGVEKFDIVIGN
+679 DWMFGVEKFDVVIGN
-694 PPYRIVK
+694 PPYSVFQGKSK
-701 KSNTSDEILNV
+701 KDLEVLM
-712 YKNYKTA
+712 KNKIYEKA
-719 DFKINLYA
+719 KGGKINA
-727 LFYELSIKLGK
+727 FELFLCKVPELLK
-738 VNSVVSLIIPDTS
+738 VDGINCQIFQNSFLADNSS
-751 LNLSAFTK
+751 SK
-759 LRQYILNK
+759 LRNFYLTKQRIISIN
-767 SYLRSITFYEESVF
+767 SYPERDDPKKRVF
-781 ENATVGKSVILN
+781 ENVKMSVCILLNKNSIFKNYDFDVDFWDDKHKKSGKSIVYNNNEIIEFNKEQNIIYNLN
-793 VIVGQNPQN
+793 VIEKKIFEKYFVNN
-802 FDFIRFFSYE
+802 KIKYSEYFDCMEGE
-812 LKKSDKIEIDLVMND
+812 LNMTFHKDYLISDNSQPLVVKGAQVQRYFVTETPSQGRVEYVNEKKYLNDYSGSKKSQHHKKLRIAMQGITGANDKIRIVSTLISEDVYLANSCNYIIDVSND
-827 LDKKFT
+827 LGYSISFLLGIFNSKFT
-833 VTTGNKFE
+833 NWIFRRSSTNSNVNCYE
-841 NNLINKLKSVKQVI
+841 VNNLKLPKYNKPLFEKIGNYALLSL
-855 NDYYDIYDGINP
+855 N
-867 GSDFTKNQFISQVKK
+867 
-882 GVHSKKIIDGK
+882 SK
-893 DFDRYTNINWE
+893 
-904 KNYIEYS
+904 
-911 EIKVDEIRNLLKKEG
+911 
-926 KDFTARII
+926 
-934 KRINFFEVDKVIT
+934 
-947 RQTADCL
+947 
-954 IGTFDNQKFYL
+954 
-965 KNSIHSTIIKYRY
+965 
-978 KNNLSNY
+978 
-985 YILALYNSNLL
+985 
-996 NWFYKKISLED
+996 SLE
-1007 GRVFPQVKIERLRK
+1007 FQNE
-1021 LPFILPQTT
+1021 
-1030 DLKKIDE
+1030 
-1037 LVIKI
+1037 
-1042 LNCNS
+1042 
-1047 DDSLLSS
+1047 
-1054 SDSDDFRFKID
+1054 ID
-1065 IMVYKLYEL
+1065 IMVFKLYQLE
-1074 TYDEVLVVEP
+1074 YAEVLIVEP
-1084 EFGLSK
+1084 AFGLSE
-1090 QEYDNYKLE
+1090 QVYNTYKI